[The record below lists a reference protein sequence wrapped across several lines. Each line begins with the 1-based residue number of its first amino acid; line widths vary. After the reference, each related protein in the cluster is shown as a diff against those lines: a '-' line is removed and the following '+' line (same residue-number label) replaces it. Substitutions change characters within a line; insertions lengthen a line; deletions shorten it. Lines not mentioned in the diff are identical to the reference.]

1 MTAGPHAPLN
11 YAKFGDS
18 PLALDGIEVV
28 ARRAHLVD
36 QFRRDTGMDDRM
48 EIAGVIGSLAVHVD
62 ARHWEDLLALF
73 APEVQV
79 DYTSLFGGE
88 AQPIARED
96 LIGGWRKLLP
106 GFTRTCHVIGT
117 PVISLSGET
126 ARAAASV
133 VAWHFV
139 KVIELAGRDCWLV
152 GGRYEMALKKI
163 DGFWR
168 ITALTLANAWA
179 EGNLDLPRIAGERAA

>member
-1 MTAGPHAPLN
+1 MVSTAIAWP
-11 YAKFGDS
+11 GD
-18 PLALDGIEVV
+18 DE
-28 ARRAHLVD
+28 
-36 QFRRDTGMDDRM
+36 MDDRM
-48 EIAGVIGSLAVHVD
+48 DVAGVIGSLAVHVD
-62 ARHWEDLLALF
+62 GRHWDDLLALF
-73 APEVQV
+73 APQVRV

-88 AQPIARED
+88 AQAMSRED

-117 PVISLSGET
+117 PAIWLSGET

-139 KVIELAGRDCWLV
+139 KEPELAGRDCWLV
-152 GGRYEMALKKI
+152 GGCYEMGFERI

-168 ITALTLANAWA
+168 IAGLTLARAWA
-179 EGNLDLPRIAGERAA
+179 EGNLDLPGIAGERAAKI